1 MQLSFGANP
10 ASQKSLLTD
19 STILMSDVNSPF
31 SGFGQKF
38 FLTAISSTI
47 CGVSGVFPITAT
59 LQSDI
64 HS

>member
-10 ASQKSLLTD
+10 ASPKSLLTD
-19 STILMSDVNSPF
+19 STILMSDVNSHF

-38 FLTAISSTI
+38 FLTAISPTI
-47 CGVSGVFPITAT
+47 YSVSGVFPKTET